1 MLKPKSNRSGRL
13 NLGLNYSG
21 DLEFPNLI
29 SAQINSFRDFQEN
42 GFQRLFSEINP
53 KKKKDSKERREGSE
67 KMWTLEFSDFRYGE
81 PYRDVDEAIRKGL
94 SYEVPVYAKVT
105 LQNNKTREIKEQEIF
120 ITDLPIMTD
129 DGVFVFNGV
138 RRVVTHQIVRAEGV
152 LYEESVKLPTRA
164 LYKVR
169 LMPGMGPWYE
179 IDTSKH
185 NVIAMRILPKR
196 PKVLIT
202 ELLRVFGWETDD
214 EIRKLFADVDTHE
227 EYKYIEATLARDFSK
242 NKEEA
247 IISIYNK
254 LRPDESVTLESAEKY
269 IKNSFFDTSKF
280 DLGRIGRYQLNKK
293 LGTTY
298 DINNPDEVV
307 LYPSDIIL
315 IVKRLIQ
322 TNNGLVE
329 PDDIDHLCNRRIRSV
344 GEILSRQL
352 NPAIKRL
359 EKNIKDK
366 MSLYGQDAKVTPSM
380 LVSTKPISASIQ
392 SFFGANA
399 LSTFMDQANILSEL
413 ENKRKVTAGGPGGI
427 AKERATFSIREVH
440 NSHYSKF
447 DPVTSPESANI
458 GVVTQLAM
466 LARIN
471 EFGFLEAPYK
481 KVLNKVK
488 NTQKDLLNRII
499 AEDVVV
505 GKKKIAKVGDVV
517 NEKLA
522 AAISKE
528 KSLKEI
534 SIKPFV
540 TEEIEYL
547 DAMDEEEYYISTA
560 TIKKDE
566 FGNILDTLLPVRYK
580 GDFFLETAEI
590 VSYIDA
596 LASQQAGLGMALIP
610 FVSHNEAMRALTGA
624 NQQRQAVPLIKQES
638 PYIGT
643 GLEEVIA
650 RQSVWG
656 IFAEDDG
663 EVLYS
668 DANKISVKYK
678 KNGLKEYSL
687 ISFYRSNDNASFTQ
701 KPVLGVG
708 DKFKKG
714 DVLVDGPTMVDGE
727 LSVGTNLRAA
737 LMFYEGYNY
746 EDSVIISERIV
757 RDDLLTSIHIREH
770 SVDIR
775 DTELGPE
782 IITADIP
789 HVNDRILQKL
799 DSEGIVRSGV
809 QVKSGDILVGVVA
822 PRGEKELTAEERLL
836 RAIFGESASD
846 VRDNSLR
853 IPHGE
858 EGIVIRS
865 LVLST
870 DKGDKLAPGVL
881 HQVKVWVANTK
892 KIGFGDKIAG
902 RHGDKNTI
910 AAIRPIEDMPFTED
924 GEPVDIVLTP
934 TFLKRMNMGQAEEVH
949 FGRYAK
955 ILNEKLSFPI
965 FEGENLEWME
975 SELKKKG
982 ADLAQRV
989 DLYDGRTGKKF
1000 PNKVTVGMKYVLK
1013 LHHIAD
1019 EKVHARSTGPY
1030 TAVSQQP
1037 LGGKA
1042 QMGGQRFGEM
1052 EVWALE
1058 SHSAPYALQE
1068 MLTIKSDDIKGR
1080 SAAYKAIIHGDKIE
1094 NVNVPESF
1102 KVLIKELNAL
1112 CLNID
1117 LISTQSNEEE
1127 VAQNEE
1133 K

>member
-1 MLKPKSNRSGRL
+1 MLKPKTNKSGRL
-13 NLGLNYSG
+13 NLGLGYSG
-21 DLEFPNLI
+21 DFEFPNLI
-29 SAQINSFRDFQEN
+29 EAQIASFEN
-42 GFQRLFSEINP
+42 FKKEGFQNLFNEINP
-53 KKKKDSKERREGSE
+53 VKDNMER
-67 KMWTLEFSDFRYGE
+67 MWTLEFKDFRYGE
-81 PYRDVDEAIRKGL
+81 PYRSIDEAIKKGL
-94 SYEVPVYAKVT
+94 SYEVPVYGKVQ
-105 LQNNKTREIKEQEIF
+105 LMNNKTGEIKEQEIF
-120 ITDLPIMTD
+120 IADLPIMTE
-129 DGVFVFNGV
+129 DGVFIFNGV

-152 LYEESVKLPTRA
+152 LYEESDKLPTRT

-169 LMPGMGPWYE
+169 LMPGKGPWYE
-179 IDTSKH
+179 IDTNRH
-185 NVIAMRILPKR
+185 NVISMRILPKR

-202 ELLRVFGWETDD
+202 ELLRVFGYETDD

-227 EYKYIEATLARDFSK
+227 EYKYIESTLARDFSK

-247 IISIYNK
+247 VISIYNK
-254 LRPDESVTLESAEKY
+254 LRPDESVTLESAERY
-269 IKNSFFDTSKF
+269 IKSNFFNTRKF
-280 DLGRIGRYQLNKK
+280 DLGKIGRYQLNRK

-298 DINNPDEVV
+298 DVNNPEEAI
-307 LYPSDIIL
+307 LFPSDIVL
-315 IVKRLIQ
+315 IVKKLIQ
-322 TNNGLVE
+322 LNNGDVE
-329 PDDIDHLCNRRIRSV
+329 PDDIDHLANRRIRSV
-344 GEILSRQL
+344 GEILERQM
-352 NPAIKRL
+352 NAAIRRL
-359 EKNIKDK
+359 EKNVKDK

-380 LVSTKPISASIQ
+380 LVSTRPIAASIQ

-399 LSTFMDQANILSEL
+399 LSSFMDQTNILSEL

-458 GVVTQLAM
+458 GVVVQLAM

-471 EFGFLEAPYK
+471 EFGFLEAPYR

-488 NTQKDLLNRII
+488 NNEKELLNRIL
-499 AEDVVV
+499 AEDV
-505 GKKKIAKVGDVV
+505 KKIGKAGQLID
-517 NEKLA
+517 EKLA
-522 AAISKE
+522 KKIFAE
-528 KSLKEI
+528 KSVKEVEV
-534 SIKPFV
+534 KPFV
-540 TEEIEYL
+540 TDKVEYL
-547 DAMDEEEYYISTA
+547 DAMDEEKHYISAA
-560 TIKKDE
+560 TIKRDE

-580 GDFFLETAEI
+580 GDFLLEDVGKVA
-590 VSYIDA
+590 YIDA
-596 LASQQAGLGMALIP
+596 LANQQAGLGMALVP
-610 FVSHNEAMRALTGA
+610 FVSHNDAMRALVGA
-624 NQQRQAVPLIKQES
+624 NQQRQAVPLIKQEA
-638 PYIGT
+638 PLVGT
-643 GLEEVIA
+643 GMEEVVA
-650 RQSVWG
+650 RQSTWG
-656 IFAEDDG
+656 VFAEDDG
-663 EVLYS
+663 EVLYA
-668 DANKISVKYK
+668 DGNRVSVKYK
-678 KNGLKEYSL
+678 KDGVKEYEL
-687 ISFYRSNDNASFTQ
+687 TSFYRSNDNTPFTQ
-701 KPVLGVG
+701 KPVLETGA
-708 DKFKKG
+708 KFKKG
-714 DVLVDGPTMVDGE
+714 DTLVDGPSMVNGE
-727 LSVGTNLRAA
+727 LAVGTNLRAA

-746 EDSVIISERIV
+746 EDSVIISDRIV
-757 RDDLLTSIHIREH
+757 RDDLLTSVHIREY

-799 DSEGIVRSGV
+799 DVQGIVRSGV
-809 QVKSGDILVGVVA
+809 QVQSGDILVGVVA

-865 LVLST
+865 LVLSA
-870 DKGDKLAPGVL
+870 DQGDKLQPGVL

-892 KIGFGDKIAG
+892 KLGFGDKIAG
-902 RHGDKNTI
+902 RHGDKNTV
-910 AAIRPIEDMPFTED
+910 AAIRPVEDMPFTED

-949 FGRYAK
+949 FGKYAQE
-955 ILNEKLSFPI
+955 LGERLAFPI
-965 FEGENLEWME
+965 FEGENMEWLEAEM
-975 SELKKKG
+975 KKKG
-982 ADLAQRV
+982 KDLSQRV

-1058 SHSAPYALQE
+1058 AHSAPYALQE

-1094 NVNVPESF
+1094 SVNIPESF
-1102 KVLIKELNAL
+1102 KVLVKELNAL

-1117 LISTQSNEEE
+1117 LISTKPEEEE

>member
-1 MLKPKSNRSGRL
+1 MLKPKTNKSGRL
-13 NLGLNYSG
+13 NLGLGYSG
-21 DLEFPNLI
+21 DFEFPNLI
-29 SAQINSFRDFQEN
+29 EAQIASFEN
-42 GFQRLFSEINP
+42 FKKEGFQNLFNEINP
-53 KKKKDSKERREGSE
+53 VKDNMER
-67 KMWTLEFSDFRYGE
+67 MWTLEFKDFRYGE
-81 PYRDVDEAIRKGL
+81 PYRSIDEAIKKGL
-94 SYEVPVYAKVT
+94 SYEVPVYGKVQ
-105 LQNNKTREIKEQEIF
+105 LMNNKTGEIKEQEIF
-120 ITDLPIMTD
+120 IADLPIMTE
-129 DGVFVFNGV
+129 DGVFIFNGV

-152 LYEESVKLPTRA
+152 LYEESDKLPTRT

-169 LMPGMGPWYE
+169 LMPGKGPWYE
-179 IDTSKH
+179 IDTNRH
-185 NVIAMRILPKR
+185 NVISMRILPKR

-202 ELLRVFGWETDD
+202 ELLRVFGYETDD

-227 EYKYIEATLARDFSK
+227 EYKYIESTLARDFSK

-247 IISIYNK
+247 VISIYNK
-254 LRPDESVTLESAEKY
+254 LRPDESVTLESAERY
-269 IKNSFFDTSKF
+269 IKSNFFNTRKF
-280 DLGRIGRYQLNKK
+280 DLGKIGRYQLNRK

-298 DINNPDEVV
+298 DVNNPEEAI
-307 LYPSDIIL
+307 LFPSDIVL
-315 IVKRLIQ
+315 IVKKLIQ
-322 TNNGLVE
+322 LNNGDVE
-329 PDDIDHLCNRRIRSV
+329 PDDIDHLANRRIRSV
-344 GEILSRQL
+344 GEILERQM
-352 NPAIKRL
+352 NAAIRRL
-359 EKNIKDK
+359 EKNVKDK

-380 LVSTKPISASIQ
+380 LVSTRPIAASIQ

-399 LSTFMDQANILSEL
+399 LSSFMDQTNILSEL

-458 GVVTQLAM
+458 GVVVQLAM

-471 EFGFLEAPYK
+471 EFGFLEAPYR

-488 NTQKDLLNRII
+488 NNEKELLNRIL
-499 AEDVVV
+499 AEDV
-505 GKKKIAKVGDVV
+505 KKIGKAGQLID
-517 NEKLA
+517 EKLA
-522 AAISKE
+522 KKIFAE
-528 KSLKEI
+528 KSVKEVEV
-534 SIKPFV
+534 KPFV
-540 TEEIEYL
+540 TDKVEYL
-547 DAMDEEEYYISTA
+547 DAMDEEKHYISAA
-560 TIKKDE
+560 TIKRDE

-580 GDFFLETAEI
+580 GDFLLEDVGKVA
-590 VSYIDA
+590 YIDA
-596 LASQQAGLGMALIP
+596 LANQQAGLGMALVP
-610 FVSHNEAMRALTGA
+610 FVSHNDAMRALVGA
-624 NQQRQAVPLIKQES
+624 NQQRQAVPLVKQEA
-638 PYIGT
+638 PLVGT
-643 GLEEVIA
+643 GMEEVVA
-650 RQSVWG
+650 RQSTWG
-656 IFAEDDG
+656 VFAEDDG
-663 EVLYS
+663 EVLYA
-668 DANKISVKYK
+668 DGNRVSVKYK
-678 KNGLKEYSL
+678 KDGVKEYEL
-687 ISFYRSNDNASFTQ
+687 TSFYRSNDNTPFTQ
-701 KPVLGVG
+701 KPVLETGA
-708 DKFKKG
+708 KFKKG
-714 DVLVDGPTMVDGE
+714 DTLVDGPSMVNGE
-727 LSVGTNLRAA
+727 LAVGTNLRAA

-746 EDSVIISERIV
+746 EDSVIISDRIV
-757 RDDLLTSIHIREH
+757 RDDLLTSVHIREY

-799 DSEGIVRSGV
+799 DVQGIVRSGV
-809 QVKSGDILVGVVA
+809 QVQSGDILVGVVA

-865 LVLST
+865 LVLSA
-870 DKGDKLAPGVL
+870 DQGDKLQPGVL

-892 KIGFGDKIAG
+892 KLGFGDKIAG
-902 RHGDKNTI
+902 RHGDKNTV
-910 AAIRPIEDMPFTED
+910 AAIRPVEDMPFTED

-949 FGRYAK
+949 FGKYAQE
-955 ILNEKLSFPI
+955 LGERLAFPI
-965 FEGENLEWME
+965 FEGENMEWLEAEM
-975 SELKKKG
+975 KKKG
-982 ADLAQRV
+982 KDLSQRV

-1058 SHSAPYALQE
+1058 AHSAPYALQE

-1094 NVNVPESF
+1094 SVNIPESF
-1102 KVLIKELNAL
+1102 KVLVKELNAL

-1117 LISTQSNEEE
+1117 LISTKPEEEE

>member
-1 MLKPKSNRSGRL
+1 MIKPQSNRSGRID
-13 NLGLNYSG
+13 LGLGYSSG
-21 DLEFPNLI
+21 TDFPSLI
-29 SAQINSFRDFQEN
+29 EAQNASFNDFYAS
-42 GFQRLFSEINP
+42 GFQRLFTKINP
-53 KKKKDSKERREGSE
+53 VKDTME
-67 KMWTLEFSDFRYGE
+67 KMWTLEFKDFRFGKS
-81 PYRDVDEAIRKGL
+81 YRTVEEAIAKGL
-94 SYEVPVYAKVT
+94 SYEVPVYAKVQ
-105 LQNNKTREIKEQEIF
+105 LLNNKTGEIKEQEIF
-120 ITDLPIMTD
+120 IADLPIMTE

-152 LYEESVKLPTRA
+152 LYEVDEKLPYRT
-164 LYKVR
+164 LHKVR

-179 IDTSKH
+179 IDTNRH
-185 NVIAMRILPKR
+185 NVISMRVLPKR

-214 EIRKLFADVDTHE
+214 EIRKLFADVDTDE
-227 EYKYIEATLARDFSK
+227 ENKYIEATLARDFTKS
-242 NKEEA
+242 KEEA
-247 IISIYNK
+247 VISIYNK
-254 LRPDESVTLESAEKY
+254 LRPDESVTIDSAEKY
-269 IKNSFFDTSKF
+269 IKSNFFNVRKF
-280 DLGRIGRYQLNKK
+280 NLGKIGRYQLNRK
-293 LGTTY
+293 LGTSY
-298 DINNPDEVV
+298 DINNPDEVM
-307 LYPSDIIL
+307 LYPKDIIL

-322 TNNGLVE
+322 TNNGVI
-329 PDDIDHLCNRRIRSV
+329 PADDIDHLCNRRIRSV
-344 GEILSRQL
+344 GEILERQL
-352 NPAIKRL
+352 IAGIGRL

-380 LVSTKPISASIQ
+380 LVGTKPIAASIQ

-399 LSTFMDQANILSEL
+399 LSSFMDQTNILSEL

-427 AKERATFSIREVH
+427 TKERATFSIREVH

-471 EFGFLEAPYK
+471 EFGFLEAPYRRVLKVVKNNKAVLEGRILSEDLMSGK
-481 KVLNKVK
+481 KTIAKADTTIDKALAEKISAVKEIKEVKVK
-488 NTQKDLLNRII
+488 SFISD
-499 AEDVVV
+499 EVVY
-505 GKKKIAKVGDVV
+505 
-517 NEKLA
+517 
-522 AAISKE
+522 
-528 KSLKEI
+528 
-534 SIKPFV
+534 F
-540 TEEIEYL
+540 
-547 DAMDEEEYYISTA
+547 DAMDEEGFYISSA
-560 TIKKDE
+560 TVGTDE
-566 FGNILDTLLPVRYK
+566 QGNITDKLVPVRHK
-580 GDFFLETAEI
+580 GDFVLED
-590 VSYIDA
+590 VSAVDFVDV
-596 LASQQAGLGMALIP
+596 LAGQQAGLGMALVP
-610 FVSHNEAMRALTGA
+610 FVSHNDAMRALTGA

-638 PYIGT
+638 PLIGT
-643 GLEEVIA
+643 GMEETVA
-650 RQSVWG
+650 RQSSWG
-656 IFAEDDG
+656 VFAEDDG
-663 EVLYS
+663 EVYYVDGKKVS
-668 DANKISVKYK
+668 IKYK
-678 KNGLKEYSL
+678 KLGLRDYDL
-687 ISFYRSNDNASFTQ
+687 ISFYRSNDNTCFTQ
-701 KPVLGVG
+701 KPILNVG
-708 DKFKKG
+708 DTFKKG
-714 DVLVDGPTMVDGE
+714 DAIVDGPTMINGE
-727 LSVGTNLRAA
+727 LSLGINLKAA

-757 RDDLLTSIHIREH
+757 RDDLLTSIHVREH
-770 SVDIR
+770 TVQVR
-775 DTELGPE
+775 DTELGAE
-782 IITADIP
+782 TITADIP

-799 DSEGIVRSGV
+799 DMQGIVRTGV
-809 QVKSGDILVGVVA
+809 KVKAGDILVGVVA

-853 IPHGE
+853 MPHGE

-865 LVLST
+865 QILSA
-870 DKGDKLAPGVL
+870 DQGDKLQPGVL
-881 HQVKVWVANTK
+881 HEVKVWVADTK
-892 KIGFGDKIAG
+892 KVDFGDKIAG

-934 TFLKRMNMGQAEEVH
+934 TFLKRMNMGQATEIH

-955 ILNEKLSFPI
+955 MLNEKLAFPI
-965 FEGENLEWME
+965 FEGENLEWLKQ
-975 SELKKKG
+975 ELAKQGKEMIQK
-982 ADLAQRV
+982 V
-989 DLYDGRTGKKF
+989 DLFDGRTGKMF
-1000 PNKVTVGMKYVLK
+1000 PNKITVGIKYVLK

-1058 SHSAPYALQE
+1058 AHSAPYALQE

-1094 NVNVPESF
+1094 NVNIPESF

-1112 CLNID
+1112 CLNLD
-1117 LISTQSNEEE
+1117 LISNNSSREVEEVTNEE
-1127 VAQNEE
+1127 A

>member
-1 MLKPKSNRSGRL
+1 MLKPKTNKSGRL
-13 NLGLNYSG
+13 NLGLGYSG
-21 DLEFPNLI
+21 DFEFPNLI
-29 SAQINSFRDFQEN
+29 EAQIASFEN
-42 GFQRLFSEINP
+42 FKKEGFQNLFNEINP
-53 KKKKDSKERREGSE
+53 VKDNMER
-67 KMWTLEFSDFRYGE
+67 MWTLEFKDFRYGE
-81 PYRDVDEAIRKGL
+81 PYRSIDEAIKKGL
-94 SYEVPVYAKVT
+94 SYEVPVYGKVQ
-105 LQNNKTREIKEQEIF
+105 LMNNKTGEIKEQEIF
-120 ITDLPIMTD
+120 IADLPIMTE
-129 DGVFVFNGV
+129 DGVFIFNGV

-152 LYEESVKLPTRA
+152 LYEESDKLPTRT

-169 LMPGMGPWYE
+169 LMPGKGPWYE
-179 IDTSKH
+179 IDTNRH
-185 NVIAMRILPKR
+185 NVISMRILPKR

-202 ELLRVFGWETDD
+202 ELLRVFGYETDE
-214 EIRKLFADVDTHE
+214 EIKKLFADVDTHE
-227 EYKYIEATLARDFSK
+227 EYKYIESTLARDFSK

-247 IISIYNK
+247 VISIYNK
-254 LRPDESVTLESAEKY
+254 LRPDESVTLESAERY
-269 IKNSFFDTSKF
+269 IKSNFFNTRKF
-280 DLGRIGRYQLNKK
+280 DLGKIGRYQLNRK

-298 DINNPDEVV
+298 DVNNPEEAI
-307 LYPSDIIL
+307 LFPSDIVL
-315 IVKRLIQ
+315 IVKKLIQ
-322 TNNGLVE
+322 LNNGDVE
-329 PDDIDHLCNRRIRSV
+329 PDDIDHLANRRIRSV
-344 GEILSRQL
+344 GEILERQM
-352 NPAIKRL
+352 NAAIRRL
-359 EKNIKDK
+359 EKNVKDK

-380 LVSTKPISASIQ
+380 LVSTRPIAASIQ

-399 LSTFMDQANILSEL
+399 LSSFMDQTNILSEL

-447 DPVTSPESANI
+447 DPVTSPESASI
-458 GVVTQLAM
+458 GVVVQLAM

-471 EFGFLEAPYK
+471 EYGFLEAPYREIRHKVGNNK
-481 KVLNKVK
+481 KE
-488 NTQKDLLNRII
+488 LLNRILS
-499 AEDVVV
+499 EDI
-505 GKKKIAKVGDVV
+505 KKIAKAGDFVD
-517 NEKLA
+517 EKLA
-522 AAISKE
+522 EKIIKE
-528 KSLKEI
+528 KSVKEI
-534 SIKPFV
+534 SVKPFV
-540 TEEIEYL
+540 TENVEYL
-547 DAMDEEEYYISTA
+547 DAMDEENFRISSA
-560 TIKKDE
+560 TIAKDE
-566 FGNILDTLLPVRYK
+566 YGNITDTLLPIRYK
-580 GDFFLETAEI
+580 GEFLLEDASS
-590 VSYIDA
+590 VNYIDA
-596 LASQQAGLGMALIP
+596 LAGQQAGLGMALIP
-610 FVSHNEAMRALTGA
+610 FISHNDAMRALVGA
-624 NQQRQAVPLIKQES
+624 NQQRQAVPLIKQEA
-638 PYIGT
+638 PLVGT
-643 GLEEVIA
+643 GMEEVVA
-650 RQSVWG
+650 RQSTWG
-656 IFAEDDG
+656 VFAEDDG
-663 EVLYS
+663 EVLYA
-668 DANKISVKYK
+668 DGNRVSVKYK
-678 KNGLKEYSL
+678 KDGVKEYEL
-687 ISFYRSNDNASFTQ
+687 TSFYRSNDNTPFTQ
-701 KPVLGVG
+701 KPVLETGA
-708 DKFKKG
+708 KFKKG
-714 DVLVDGPTMVDGE
+714 DTLVDGPSMVNGE
-727 LSVGTNLRAA
+727 LAVGTNLRAA

-746 EDSVIISERIV
+746 EDSVIISDRIV
-757 RDDLLTSIHIREH
+757 RDDLLTSVHIREY

-799 DSEGIVRSGV
+799 DVQGIVRSGV
-809 QVKSGDILVGVVA
+809 QVQSGDILVGVVA

-865 LVLST
+865 LVLSA
-870 DKGDKLAPGVL
+870 DQGDKLQPGVL

-892 KIGFGDKIAG
+892 KLGFGDKIAG
-902 RHGDKNTI
+902 RHGDKNTV
-910 AAIRPIEDMPFTED
+910 AAIRPVEDMPFTED

-949 FGRYAK
+949 FGKYAQE
-955 ILNEKLSFPI
+955 LGERLAFPI
-965 FEGENLEWME
+965 FEGENMEWLEAEM
-975 SELKKKG
+975 KKKG
-982 ADLAQRV
+982 KDLSQRV

-1058 SHSAPYALQE
+1058 AHSAPYALQE

-1094 NVNVPESF
+1094 SVNIPESF
-1102 KVLIKELNAL
+1102 KVLVKELNAL

-1117 LISTQSNEEE
+1117 LISNQTEEEE
-1127 VAQNEE
+1127 VVENED

>member
-1 MLKPKSNRSGRL
+1 MVKPKRSRSGRI

-21 DLEFPNLI
+21 EMEFPNLI
-29 SAQINSFRDFQEN
+29 EAQIASFKDFQDN

-53 KKKKDSKERREGSE
+53 VKDTMER
-67 KMWTLEFSDFRYGE
+67 MWTLEFKDFKYGE
-81 PYRDVDEAIRKGL
+81 PYRSVEEAISKGL
-94 SYEVPVYAKVT
+94 SYEIPVYAKVQ
-105 LQNNKTREIKEQEIF
+105 LLNNKTGEIKEQEIF
-120 ITDLPIMTD
+120 VTDLPVMTD

-152 LYEESVKLPTRA
+152 LYEESEKLPLRS

-169 LMPGMGPWYE
+169 LMPGRGPWYE
-179 IDTSKH
+179 VDTNRH
-185 NVIAMRILPKR
+185 NVISMRILPKR

-202 ELLRVFGWETDD
+202 ELLRVFGWESDD
-214 EIRKLFADVDTHE
+214 EIRKLFSDVDTHE
-227 EYKYIEATLARDFSK
+227 EYKYIEATLARDFTNS
-242 NKEEA
+242 KEEA
-247 IISIYNK
+247 VISIYNK
-254 LRPDESVTLESAEKY
+254 LRPDESVTLESAERY
-269 IKNSFFDTSKF
+269 IKSNFFNPRKF
-280 DLGRIGRYQLNKK
+280 DLGKIGRYQLNRK
-293 LGTTY
+293 LGTKY
-298 DINNPDEVV
+298 DINDPEQVV
-307 LYPSDIIL
+307 LYPSDIVL

-322 TNNGLVE
+322 INNGVVD

-344 GEILSRQL
+344 GEILERQL
-352 NPAIKRL
+352 NSGIRRL

-380 LVSTKPISASIQ
+380 LISTKPIAASIQ

-399 LSTFMDQANILSEL
+399 LSSFMDQTNILSEL

-447 DPVTSPESANI
+447 DPVTSPESSNI
-458 GVVTQLAM
+458 GVVVQLAM

-471 EFGFLEAPYK
+471 EFGFLEAPYR
-481 KVLNKVK
+481 KVSSKVNNNKT
-488 NTQKDLLNRII
+488 NLLNRIL
-499 AEDVVV
+499 AEDI
-505 GKKKIAKVGDVV
+505 KKGNNKVAKAGEKIDEILVEKITKLKDVKTVKV
-517 NEKLA
+517 
-522 AAISKE
+522 
-528 KSLKEI
+528 
-534 SIKPFV
+534 KPFLMD
-540 TEEIEYL
+540 EIEYL
-547 DAMDEEEYYISTA
+547 DAMDEEKHYISSA
-560 TIKKDE
+560 TINTDE
-566 FGNILDTLLPVRYK
+566 YGNITDTLVPVRHG
-580 GDFFLETAEI
+580 GDFMIEDVDI
-590 VSYIDA
+590 VKYVDV

-610 FVSHNEAMRALTGA
+610 FVSHNDAMRALTGS
-624 NQQRQAVPLIKQES
+624 NMQRQAVPLVKQEA
-638 PYIGT
+638 PVVGT
-643 GLEEVIA
+643 GLEEVVA
-650 RQSVWG
+650 RQSSWG
-656 IFAEDDG
+656 IFAKDDG
-663 EVLYS
+663 EVLYA
-668 DANKISVKYK
+668 DANRVSVKYK
-678 KNGLKEYSL
+678 ELGLREYEL
-687 ISFYRSNDNASFTQ
+687 LSFYRSNDNTSFTQ
-701 KPVLGVG
+701 RPALDTGS
-708 DKFKKG
+708 KFKKG
-714 DVLVDGPTMVDGE
+714 DVLVDGPTMVGGE
-727 LSVGTNLRAA
+727 LSVGINLKAA

-757 RDDLLTSIHIREH
+757 RNDLLTSVHIREH
-770 SVDIR
+770 TVSVR

-789 HVNDRILQKL
+789 HVNERILRKL
-799 DSEGIVRSGV
+799 DDRGIVRSGV
-809 QVKSGDILVGVVA
+809 RVKSGDILVGVVA

-858 EGIVIRS
+858 EGIVVRS
-865 LVLST
+865 QVLSAE
-870 DKGDKLAPGVL
+870 KGDKLQPGVL
-881 HQVKVWVANTK
+881 HEVKVWVANTK
-892 KIGFGDKIAG
+892 KIDFGDKIAG

-949 FGRYAK
+949 FGRYAEM
-955 ILNEKLSFPI
+955 INEKLAFPI
-965 FEGENLEWME
+965 FEGENLEWMKE
-975 SELKKKG
+975 ELEKVGENMEEK
-982 ADLAQRV
+982 V

-1000 PNKVTVGMKYVLK
+1000 PNKITVGTKYVLK

-1058 SHSAPYALQE
+1058 AHTAPYALQE

-1094 NVNVPESF
+1094 NVNIPESF
-1102 KVLIKELNAL
+1102 KVLVKELNAL
-1112 CLNID
+1112 CLNLD
-1117 LISTQSNEEE
+1117 LISTKPKEEE
-1127 VAQNEE
+1127 VKENEE
-1133 K
+1133 N

>member
-1 MLKPKSNRSGRL
+1 MLKPKINRSGRL

-21 DLEFPNLI
+21 DFEFPNLI
-29 SAQINSFRDFQEN
+29 EAQINSFEAFKKE
-42 GFQRLFSEINP
+42 GFKNLFSEINP
-53 KKKKDSKERREGSE
+53 VKDNME
-67 KMWTLEFSDFRYGE
+67 KMWTLEFKDFRIGE
-81 PYRDVDEAIRKGL
+81 VYRTVEEAIKKGL
-94 SYEVPVYAKVT
+94 SYEAPVYGKVQ
-105 LQNNKTREIKEQEIF
+105 LMNNKTGEIKEQEIF
-120 ITDLPIMTD
+120 ITDLPIMTHE
-129 DGVFVFNGV
+129 GVFIFNGD

-152 LYEESVKLPTRA
+152 LYEESDKLPTRT

-169 LMPGMGPWYE
+169 LMPGKGPWYE
-179 IDTSKH
+179 IDTNRH
-185 NVIAMRILPKR
+185 NVISMRILPKR
-196 PKVLIT
+196 PRVLIT
-202 ELLRVFGWETDD
+202 ELLRVFGWESDD
-214 EIRKLFADVDTHE
+214 EIRKLFAEVDTHE
-227 EYKYIEATLARDFSK
+227 EYKYIESTLARDFTK

-247 IISIYNK
+247 VISIYNK
-254 LRPDESVTLESAEKY
+254 LRPDESVTLESAERY
-269 IKNSFFDTSKF
+269 IKSNFFNVRKF
-280 DLGRIGRYQLNKK
+280 DLGRIGRYQLNRK

-298 DINNPDEVV
+298 DINDPEQTV
-307 LYPSDIIL
+307 LYPMDMVLIIR
-315 IVKRLIQ
+315 KLIQ
-322 TNNGLVE
+322 INNGVVE
-329 PDDIDHLCNRRIRSV
+329 PDDIDHLSNRRIRSV
-344 GEILSRQL
+344 GEILERQL
-352 NPAIKRL
+352 NAAIRRL

-380 LVSTKPISASIQ
+380 LASTKPIAAAIQ
-392 SFFGANA
+392 SFFGTNA
-399 LSTFMDQANILSEL
+399 LSSFMDQINILSEL

-458 GVVTQLAM
+458 GVVVQLAT

-471 EFGFLEAPYK
+471 EFGFLEAPYR
-481 KVLNKVK
+481 KVENKVK
-488 NTQKDLLNRII
+488 NTQKDLLNRIL
-499 AEDVVV
+499 AEDI
-505 GKKKIAKVGDVV
+505 KKIAKVGTLVDA
-517 NEKLA
+517 KLA
-522 AAISKE
+522 EKIAKE
-528 KSLKEI
+528 KSIKEV
-534 SIKPFV
+534 SVKPFITDKV
-540 TEEIEYL
+540 EYL
-547 DAMDEEEYYISTA
+547 DAMEEEKYHIGSA
-560 TIKKDE
+560 TLSKDE
-566 FGNILDTLLPVRYK
+566 FGNITDTLLPVRYK
-580 GDFFLETAEI
+580 GEFLLED
-590 VSYIDA
+590 VNLVGYVDA

-610 FVSHNEAMRALTGA
+610 FVSHNDAMRALTGA
-624 NQQRQAVPLIKQES
+624 NQQRQAVPLVKQES
-638 PYIGT
+638 PFVGT
-643 GLEEVIA
+643 GMEEIVA
-650 RQSVWG
+650 RQSEWG

-663 EVLYS
+663 EVLYT
-668 DANKISVKYK
+668 DANKVSVKYK
-678 KNGLKEYSL
+678 KEGVKDYNLV
-687 ISFYRSNDNASFTQ
+687 SFYRSNENTSFTQ
-701 KPVLGVG
+701 KPVVRAG

-714 DVLVDGPTMVDGE
+714 DILADGPTMVDGE
-727 LSVGTNLRAA
+727 FSIGINLRAA

-746 EDSVIISERIV
+746 EDSVIISDRIV
-757 RDDLLTSIHIREH
+757 RDDLLTSVHIREH

-782 IITADIP
+782 MITADIP

-799 DSEGIVRSGV
+799 DIQGIVRSGV
-809 QVKSGDILVGVVA
+809 HVKAGDILVGVVA

-865 LVLST
+865 LMLST
-870 DKGDKLAPGVL
+870 DKGDKLPPGVL

-902 RHGDKNTI
+902 RHGDKNTV

-949 FGRYAK
+949 FGKFAK
-955 ILNEKLSFPI
+955 DLNQKLAFPI
-965 FEGENLEWME
+965 FEGENMEW
-975 SELKKKG
+975 LKNEMKKQ
-982 ADLAQRV
+982 DKDMSQRV

-1013 LHHIAD
+1013 LKHISD

-1058 SHSAPYALQE
+1058 AHSAPYALQE

-1080 SAAYKAIIHGDKIE
+1080 SAAYKAIVHGDKIE
-1094 NVNVPESF
+1094 SVNVPESF
-1102 KVLIKELNAL
+1102 KVLVKELNAL

-1117 LISTQSNEEE
+1117 LISNQTEEE
-1127 VAQNEE
+1127 VVENEE

>member
-1 MLKPKSNRSGRL
+1 MLKPKRNRSGRL
-13 NLGLNYSG
+13 NLGLSYSANV
-21 DLEFPNLI
+21 EFPNLI
-29 SAQINSFRDFQEN
+29 EAQLSSFKDFQQN
-42 GFQRLFSEINP
+42 GFQRVFSEINP
-53 KKKKDSKERREGSE
+53 VKDSME
-67 KMWTLEFSDFRYGE
+67 KMWTLEFKDFKYGE
-81 PYRDVDEAIRKGL
+81 PYRTVEEAITKGL
-94 SYEVPVYAKVT
+94 SYEVPVYAKVQ
-105 LQNNKTREIKEQEIF
+105 LLNNKTGEIKEQEIF
-120 ITDLPIMTD
+120 ITDLPIMTN

-152 LYEESVKLPTRA
+152 LYELSEKLPMRN

-169 LMPGMGPWYE
+169 LMPGRGPWYE
-179 IDTSKH
+179 IDTNRH
-185 NVIAMRILPKR
+185 NVISMRILPKR

-202 ELLRVFGWETDD
+202 ELLRVFGWESDD

-227 EYKYIEATLARDFSK
+227 EYKYIEATLARDFTKSK
-242 NKEEA
+242 DEA
-247 IISIYNK
+247 VISIYNK
-254 LRPDESVTLESAEKY
+254 LRPDESVTLESAERY
-269 IKNSFFDTSKF
+269 IKSNFFNVRKF
-280 DLGRIGRYQLNKK
+280 DLGKIGRYQLNRK

-298 DINNPDEVV
+298 DVNKPEEVV
-307 LYPSDIIL
+307 LYPSDIVL
-315 IVKRLIQ
+315 IVKRLIE
-322 TNNGLVE
+322 TNNGKIE

-344 GEILSRQL
+344 GEILERQL
-352 NPAIKRL
+352 NPGIRRL

-399 LSTFMDQANILSEL
+399 LSSFMDQINILSEL

-427 AKERATFSIREVH
+427 TKERATFSIREVH

-447 DPVTSPESANI
+447 DPVTSPESSNI

-466 LARIN
+466 LAKIN
-471 EFGFLEAPYK
+471 EYGFLEAPYRKVAHEVSNK
-481 KVLNKVK
+481 KA
-488 NTQKDLLNRII
+488 DLLNRVIL
-499 AEDVVV
+499 EDLTV
-505 GKKKIAKVGDVV
+505 GKKKIASAGDVV
-517 NEKLA
+517 DEKMA
-522 AAISKE
+522 E
-528 KSLKEI
+528 KIASEKEI
-534 SIKPFV
+534 KNVKVRPFLADEV
-540 TEEIEYL
+540 VYL
-547 DAMDEEEYYISTA
+547 DAMEEEKHFISTA
-560 TIKKDE
+560 TISTDE
-566 FGNILDTLLPVRYK
+566 FGNILESMVPVRHN
-580 GDFFLETAEI
+580 GDFMIEN
-590 VSYIDA
+590 VDMVNYVDA

-610 FVSHNEAMRALTGA
+610 FVSHNDAMRALTGA
-624 NQQRQAVPLIKQES
+624 NQQRQAVPLVKQES

-643 GLEEVIA
+643 GMEEVVA
-650 RQSVWG
+650 RQSSWG
-656 IFAEDDG
+656 IFAEEDG
-663 EVLYS
+663 EVIKV
-668 DANKISVKYK
+668 DAKNVSVKYK
-678 KNGLKEYSL
+678 QSGIREYQL
-687 ISFYRSNDNASFTQ
+687 TSFYRSNENTSFTQ
-701 KPVLGVG
+701 KPVVNVG
-708 DKFKKG
+708 DKVKKG
-714 DVLVDGPTMVDGE
+714 DVLVDGPTMVNGE
-727 LSVGTNLRAA
+727 FSVGINLKAA

-757 RDDLLTSIHIREH
+757 RDDLLTSIHIREYN
-770 SVDIR
+770 VDIR

-782 IITADIP
+782 VITADIP
-789 HVNDRILQKL
+789 HVNDKVLQKL
-799 DSEGIVRSGV
+799 DSLGIVRSGV
-809 QVKSGDILVGVVA
+809 RVKSGDILVGIVA

-865 LVLST
+865 QVLSA
-870 DKGDKLAPGVL
+870 DKGDKLSPGVL

-892 KIGFGDKIAG
+892 KIDFGDKIAG

-924 GEPVDIVLTP
+924 GEPVDLVLTP
-934 TFLKRMNMGQAEEVH
+934 TFLKRMNMGQAKEIH
-949 FGRYAK
+949 AGRFAK
-955 ILNEKLSFPI
+955 LLNEKLAFPI
-965 FEGENLEWME
+965 FEGENLEWLEEEM
-975 SELKKKG
+975 KK
-982 ADLAQRV
+982 ANVDNAQRV
-989 DLYDGRTGKKF
+989 DLYDGRTGKRF
-1000 PNKVTVGMKYVLK
+1000 PQKVSVGMKYVLK

-1058 SHSAPYALQE
+1058 AHSAPYALQE

-1094 NVNVPESF
+1094 NVNIPESF
-1102 KVLIKELNAL
+1102 KVLVKELNAL

-1117 LISTQSNEEE
+1117 LISNKKYQEEE
-1127 VAQNEE
+1127 VSENE
-1133 K
+1133 

>member
-1 MLKPKSNRSGRL
+1 MLKPKRNRSGRL
-13 NLGLNYSG
+13 NLGLSYSANV
-21 DLEFPNLI
+21 EFPNLI
-29 SAQINSFRDFQEN
+29 EAQLSSFKDFQQN
-42 GFQRLFSEINP
+42 GFQRVFSEINP
-53 KKKKDSKERREGSE
+53 VKDSME
-67 KMWTLEFSDFRYGE
+67 KMWTLEFKDFKYGE
-81 PYRDVDEAIRKGL
+81 PYRTVEEAITKGL
-94 SYEVPVYAKVT
+94 SYEVPVYAKVQ
-105 LQNNKTREIKEQEIF
+105 LLNNKTGEIKEQEIF
-120 ITDLPIMTD
+120 ITDLPIMTN

-152 LYEESVKLPTRA
+152 LYELSEKLPMRN

-169 LMPGMGPWYE
+169 LMPGRGPWYE
-179 IDTSKH
+179 IDTNRH
-185 NVIAMRILPKR
+185 NVISMRILPKR

-202 ELLRVFGWETDD
+202 ELLRVFGWESDD

-227 EYKYIEATLARDFSK
+227 EYKYIEATLARDFTKSK
-242 NKEEA
+242 DEA
-247 IISIYNK
+247 VISIYNK
-254 LRPDESVTLESAEKY
+254 LRPDESVTLESAERY
-269 IKNSFFDTSKF
+269 IKSNFFNVRKF
-280 DLGRIGRYQLNKK
+280 DLGKIGRYQLNRK

-298 DINNPDEVV
+298 DVNKPEEVV
-307 LYPSDIIL
+307 LYPSDIVL
-315 IVKRLIQ
+315 IVKRLIE
-322 TNNGLVE
+322 TNNGKIE

-344 GEILSRQL
+344 GEILERQL
-352 NPAIKRL
+352 NPGIRRL

-399 LSTFMDQANILSEL
+399 LSSFMDQINILSEL

-427 AKERATFSIREVH
+427 TKERATFSIREVH

-447 DPVTSPESANI
+447 DPVTSPESSNI

-466 LARIN
+466 LAKIN
-471 EFGFLEAPYK
+471 EYGFLEAPYRKVAHEVSNK
-481 KVLNKVK
+481 KA
-488 NTQKDLLNRII
+488 DLLNRVIL
-499 AEDVVV
+499 EDLTV
-505 GKKKIAKVGDVV
+505 GKKKIASAGDVV
-517 NEKLA
+517 DEKLA
-522 AAISKE
+522 E
-528 KSLKEI
+528 KIVSEKEI
-534 SIKPFV
+534 KNVKVRPFLADEV
-540 TEEIEYL
+540 VYL
-547 DAMDEEEYYISTA
+547 DAMEEEKHFISTA
-560 TIKKDE
+560 TISTDE
-566 FGNILDTLLPVRYK
+566 FGNILESMVPVRHN
-580 GDFFLETAEI
+580 GDFMIEN
-590 VSYIDA
+590 VDMVNYVDA

-610 FVSHNEAMRALTGA
+610 FVSHNDAMRALTGA
-624 NQQRQAVPLIKQES
+624 NQQRQAVPLVKQES

-643 GLEEVIA
+643 GMEEVVA
-650 RQSVWG
+650 RQSSWG
-656 IFAEDDG
+656 IFAEEDG
-663 EVLYS
+663 EVIKV
-668 DANKISVKYK
+668 DAKNVSVKYK
-678 KNGLKEYSL
+678 QSGIREYQL
-687 ISFYRSNDNASFTQ
+687 TSFYRSNENTSFTQ
-701 KPVLGVG
+701 KPVVNVG
-708 DKFKKG
+708 DKVKKG
-714 DVLVDGPTMVDGE
+714 DVLVDGPTMVNGE
-727 LSVGTNLRAA
+727 FSVGINLKAA

-757 RDDLLTSIHIREH
+757 RDDLLTSIHIREYN
-770 SVDIR
+770 VDIR

-782 IITADIP
+782 VITADIP
-789 HVNDRILQKL
+789 HVNDKVLQKL
-799 DSEGIVRSGV
+799 DSLGIVRSGV
-809 QVKSGDILVGVVA
+809 RVKSGDILVGIVA

-865 LVLST
+865 QVLSA
-870 DKGDKLAPGVL
+870 DKGDKLSPGVL

-892 KIGFGDKIAG
+892 KIDFGDKIAG

-924 GEPVDIVLTP
+924 GEPVDLVLTP
-934 TFLKRMNMGQAEEVH
+934 TFLKRMNMGQAKEIH
-949 FGRYAK
+949 AGRFAK
-955 ILNEKLSFPI
+955 LLNEKLAFPI
-965 FEGENLEWME
+965 FEGENLEWLEEEM
-975 SELKKKG
+975 KK
-982 ADLAQRV
+982 ANVDNAQRV
-989 DLYDGRTGKKF
+989 DLYDGRTGKRF
-1000 PNKVTVGMKYVLK
+1000 PQKVSVGMKYVLK

-1058 SHSAPYALQE
+1058 AHSAPYALQE

-1094 NVNVPESF
+1094 NVNIPESF
-1102 KVLIKELNAL
+1102 KVLVKELNAL

-1117 LISTQSNEEE
+1117 LISNKKYQEEE
-1127 VAQNEE
+1127 VSENE
-1133 K
+1133 

>member
-1 MLKPKSNRSGRL
+1 MSNMM
-13 NLGLNYSG
+13 NK
-21 DLEFPNLI
+21 
-29 SAQINSFRDFQEN
+29 AQ
-42 GFQRLFSEINP
+42 GF
-53 KKKKDSKERREGSE
+53 
-67 KMWTLEFSDFRYGE
+67 
-81 PYRDVDEAIRKGL
+81 GL
-94 SYEVPVYAKVT
+94 S
-105 LQNNKTREIKEQEIF
+105 L
-120 ITDLPIMTD
+120 ITK
-129 DGVFVFNGV
+129 
-138 RRVVTHQIVRAEGV
+138 IVRAEGV
-152 LYEESVKLPTRA
+152 LYEESDKLPHRT
-164 LYKVR
+164 LYKAR
-169 LMPGMGPWYE
+169 LMPGRGPWYE
-179 IDTSKH
+179 IDTNRH
-185 NVIAMRILPKR
+185 NVISMRILPKR

-202 ELLRVFGWETDD
+202 ELLRVFGYETDD

-227 EYKYIEATLARDFSK
+227 EYKYIESTLARDFSK
-242 NKEEA
+242 SKEEA
-247 IISIYNK
+247 VISIYNK
-254 LRPDESVTLESAEKY
+254 LRPDESVTLESAERY
-269 IKNSFFDTSKF
+269 IKSNFFNTRKF
-280 DLGRIGRYQLNKK
+280 DLGRIGRYQLNRK

-307 LYPSDIIL
+307 LFPSDIVL

-322 TNNGLVE
+322 LNNGDVE
-329 PDDIDHLCNRRIRSV
+329 PDDIDHLGNRRIRSV
-344 GEILSRQL
+344 GEILERQM
-352 NPAIKRL
+352 NTAIRRL
-359 EKNIKDK
+359 EKNVKDK

-380 LVSTKPISASIQ
+380 LVSTRPIAASIQ

-399 LSTFMDQANILSEL
+399 LSSFMDQANILSEL

-447 DPVTSPESANI
+447 DPVTSPESSNI
-458 GVVTQLAM
+458 GVVVQLAM
-466 LARIN
+466 LAKIN
-471 EFGFLEAPYK
+471 EFGFLEAPYR
-481 KVLNKVK
+481 KVSSKVK
-488 NTQKDLLNRII
+488 NVQKDLLNRTL
-499 AEDVVV
+499 AEDV
-505 GKKKIAKVGDVV
+505 KKLAKAGQVID
-517 NEKLA
+517 EKLA
-522 AAISKE
+522 KKISDDKSIKE
-528 KSLKEI
+528 VAV
-534 SIKPFV
+534 KPFV
-540 TEEIEYL
+540 TEEVEYL
-547 DAMDEEEYYISTA
+547 DAMDEEKHYISAA
-560 TIKKDE
+560 TIKTDE

-580 GDFFLETAEI
+580 GEFLLED
-590 VSYIDA
+590 VDKVGYIDA

-610 FVSHNEAMRALTGA
+610 FVSHNDAMRALTGA

-638 PYIGT
+638 PLVGT
-643 GLEEVIA
+643 GMEEVVA
-650 RQSVWG
+650 RQSTWG
-656 IFAEDDG
+656 VFAEDDG
-663 EVLYS
+663 EVLYT
-668 DANKISVKYK
+668 DGNKMSVKYK
-678 KNGLKEYSL
+678 KEGVKEYEL
-687 ISFYRSNDNASFTQ
+687 TSFYRSNDNTPFTQ
-701 KPVLGVG
+701 KPVLQTG

-714 DVLVDGPTMVDGE
+714 DVLVDGPSMVNGE
-727 LSVGTNLRAA
+727 LAVGTNLRAA

-746 EDSVIISERIV
+746 EDSVIISDRIV
-757 RDDLLTSIHIREH
+757 RDDLLTSVHIREYN
-770 SVDIR
+770 VDIR

-799 DSEGIVRSGV
+799 DAQGIVRSGV

-865 LVLST
+865 LVLSA
-870 DKGDKLAPGVL
+870 DQGDKLQPGVL

-902 RHGDKNTI
+902 RHGDKNTV
-910 AAIRPIEDMPFTED
+910 AAIRPVEDMPFTED

-949 FGRYAK
+949 FGKFAK
-955 ILNEKLSFPI
+955 ELNQKLAFPI
-965 FEGENLEWME
+965 FEGENMEWLLNEMKKQGKDM
-975 SELKKKG
+975 SE
-982 ADLAQRV
+982 RV

-1000 PNKVTVGMKYVLK
+1000 PNKITVGIKYVLK

-1094 NVNVPESF
+1094 SVNIPESF
-1102 KVLIKELNAL
+1102 KVLVKELNAL

-1117 LISTQSNEEE
+1117 LISTKPEEEE
-1127 VAQNEE
+1127 VVQNEE

>member
-1 MLKPKSNRSGRL
+1 MLKPKTNKSGRL

-21 DLEFPNLI
+21 GFEFPNLI
-29 SAQINSFRDFQEN
+29 EAQIASFEN
-42 GFQRLFSEINP
+42 FKKEGFQNLFKEINP
-53 KKKKDSKERREGSE
+53 VKDTMER
-67 KMWTLEFSDFRYGE
+67 MWTLEFKDFRYGE
-81 PYRDVDEAIRKGL
+81 PYRTEDEAIKKGL
-94 SYEVPVYAKVT
+94 SFEVPVHAKVQ
-105 LQNNKTREIKEQEIF
+105 LMNNKTGEIKEQEIF
-120 ITDLPIMTD
+120 ITDLPIMGE
-129 DGVFVFNGV
+129 DGAFVFNGS

-152 LYEESVKLPTRA
+152 LYEEAEKTPVRT
-164 LYKVR
+164 LYKAR
-169 LMPGMGPWYE
+169 LMPGKGPWYE
-179 IDTSKH
+179 IDTNRH
-185 NVIAMRILPKR
+185 NVISMRILPKR

-202 ELLRVFGWETDD
+202 ELLRVFGWESDD

-247 IISIYNK
+247 VISIYNK
-254 LRPDESVTLESAEKY
+254 LRPDESVTLESAERY
-269 IKNSFFDTSKF
+269 IKSNFFNIRKF
-280 DLGRIGRYQLNKK
+280 DLGKIGRYQLNRK

-298 DINNPDEVV
+298 DINNPEEVM
-307 LYPSDIIL
+307 LFPNDIIL
-315 IVKRLIQ
+315 IIKRLIQ
-322 TNNGLVE
+322 MNNGVVE
-329 PDDIDHLCNRRIRSV
+329 PDDIDHLANRRIRSV
-344 GEILSRQL
+344 GEILERQMSA
-352 NPAIKRL
+352 AIRRL

-380 LVSTKPISASIQ
+380 LVSTRPIAASLQ

-399 LSTFMDQANILSEL
+399 LSSFMDQTNILSEL

-447 DPVTSPESANI
+447 DPVTSPESSNI

-466 LARIN
+466 LAKIN
-471 EFGFLEAPYK
+471 EFGFLEAPYR

-488 NTQKDLLNRII
+488 NTEKELENRIL
-499 AEDVVV
+499 AEDVKKV
-505 GKKKIAKVGDVV
+505 GKAGQMVDSALAKKIAA
-517 NEKLA
+517 EKD
-522 AAISKE
+522 IKE
-528 KSLKEI
+528 VAVR
-534 SIKPFV
+534 PFV
-540 TEEIEYL
+540 TEEVEYL
-547 DAMDEEEYYISTA
+547 DAMDEEKHYISAA
-560 TIKKDE
+560 TIDKDE
-566 FGNILDTLLPVRYK
+566 FGNILDTLLPVRHK
-580 GDFFLETAEI
+580 GEFSLEDVSR

-610 FVSHNEAMRALTGA
+610 FVSHNDAMRALVGA
-624 NQQRQAVPLIKQES
+624 NQQRQAVPLVKQES
-638 PYIGT
+638 PLVGT
-643 GLEEVIA
+643 GMEEVVA
-650 RQSVWG
+650 RQSSWG

-668 DANKISVKYK
+668 DGNKVSVKYK
-678 KNGLKEYSL
+678 NKGVKDYHLTT
-687 ISFYRSNDNASFTQ
+687 FYRSNDNTPFTQ
-701 KPVLGVG
+701 SPVLEAG
-708 DKFKKG
+708 DKFKKD
-714 DVLVDGPTMVDGE
+714 DVLADGPSMVNGE
-727 LSVGTNLRAA
+727 FAVGTNLRAA

-746 EDSVIISERIV
+746 EDSVIISDRIV
-757 RDDLLTSIHIREH
+757 RNDLLTSVHIREYR
-770 SVDIR
+770 VDIR

-789 HVNDRILQKL
+789 HVNDRVLQKL
-799 DSEGIVRSGV
+799 DAQGIIRLGM
-809 QVKSGDILVGVVA
+809 QVKAGDILVGVVA

-865 LVLST
+865 LVLSA
-870 DKGDKLAPGVL
+870 DQGDKLQPGVL
-881 HQVKVWVANTK
+881 QQVKVWVANTK
-892 KIGFGDKIAG
+892 KLGFGDKIAG
-902 RHGDKNTI
+902 RHGDKNTV
-910 AAIRPIEDMPFTED
+910 AAIRPVEDMPFTED

-949 FGRYAK
+949 FGKYAAD
-955 ILNEKLSFPI
+955 LNEKLAFPI
-965 FEGENLEWME
+965 FEGENMEWLEEEM
-975 SELKKKG
+975 KKKG
-982 ADLAQRV
+982 KSLEQKV

-1000 PNKVTVGMKYVLK
+1000 PSKVTVGYKYVLK

-1019 EKVHARSTGPY
+1019 EKAHARSTGPY

-1042 QMGGQRFGEM
+1042 QMGAQRFGEM

-1080 SAAYKAIIHGDKIE
+1080 ASAYKAIIHGDKIE
-1094 NVNVPESF
+1094 SVNIPESF
-1102 KVLIKELNAL
+1102 KVLVKELNAL

-1117 LISTQSNEEE
+1117 LISAKPEEEE